1 MKAILVVGDG
11 MADRPIRELAMKTPL
26 QVANTPSLDKLA
38 RNGICGIMD
47 PISPGV
53 PAGSDTAHLAIF
65 GYDPYKYYF
74 GRGPFEALGAGLEVA
89 PGDVAFRCNFATV
102 NEDMIVLDRR
112 AGRKIESAD
121 TLAEA
126 LNCIKLNSFPDILV
140 NFKHTT
146 EHRCA
151 LVLRGPGL
159 SSKISDSDPNQNDI
173 LMLPIKPLD
182 DTREAA
188 HTANIAN
195 ELTSIFCKILDGHPL
210 NEIKRIKGAKVTNA
224 ILLRGAG
231 ILSKEIKTL
240 NERYGIS
247 AAVIGVNALVLGVCK
262 AVGMQHIKVEGA
274 TGTVDTDVK
283 AKAKKAVEAIDRFDF
298 VYVHV
303 KGTDNPSH
311 DGDCE
316 QKIQCI
322 EKVDDLVGHLL
333 DNIDSR
339 ESLIAVTADHS
350 TPVKLREHSGDPVPL
365 AIIGEGVRT
374 DNVSQFSEIDC
385 SYGGLGRIKGIDLI
399 PILVDLMGKS
409 KKYGS

>member
-26 QVANTPSLDKLA
+26 QAVDTPSIDKVA

-47 PISPGV
+47 PISPGI
-53 PAGSDTAHLAIF
+53 PAGSDTSHLALF

-74 GRGPFEALGAGLEVA
+74 GRGPFEALGAGLDVA
-89 PGDVAFRCNFATV
+89 LGDVAFRCNFATV
-102 NEDMIVLDRR
+102 NEDMLILDRR

-126 LNCIKLNSFPDILV
+126 LNCIKLYSFPDILV

-151 LVLRGPGL
+151 LVLKGPGL
-159 SSKISDSDPNQNDI
+159 SRMISDSDPNQNDTHI
-173 LMLPIKPLD
+173 LPIKPLD

-188 HTANIAN
+188 RTANIAN
-195 ELTSIFCKILDGHPL
+195 ELTSIFCKLLNGHPQNL
-210 NEIKRIKGAKVTNA
+210 IKRNKGVPVANA

-231 ILSKEIKTL
+231 TLSKEVKTL

-247 AAVIGVNALVLGVCK
+247 AVVIGVNALVLGVCK
-262 AVGMQHIKVEGA
+262 AVGMQCLKVEGA
-274 TGTVDTDVK
+274 TGTVETDVK
-283 AKAKKAVEAIDRFDF
+283 AKAKKAIEAIDSYDF

-303 KGTDNPSH
+303 KGPDNASH
-311 DGDCE
+311 DGDFE
-316 QKIQCI
+316 QKILSI
-322 EKVDDLVGHLL
+322 EKVDNLVGYLL
-333 DNIDSR
+333 DNIDPS
-339 ESLIAVTADHS
+339 ESLIVVTADHS
-350 TPVKLREHSGDPVPL
+350 TPVKLGEHSGDPVPL
-365 AIIGEGVRT
+365 AITGEGVRT
-374 DNVSQFSEIDC
+374 DNVSHFSEIDC

-409 KKYGS
+409 KKFGS